1 MQADIITILIITIS
15 IDKLLVLSNTT
26 TSKTVTLW
34 ILYMKTIEISLQ
46 FLRGRCTGDWQQ
58 HLDMNH
64 MTLWYFASLSHYDY
78 QKSMYLHLQTMSQ
91 IHVTHPG
98 LPKHFMNVLHVI
110 RTTDR
115 FCASHSLDLVMQ
127 EDLMHSLKTF
137 GGLTRGRGTKICSE
151 IPSSKNLLCKSVDW
165 VLYNTSCY

>member
-1 MQADIITILIITIS
+1 MCNLGKPCNDKKFIINSFLQILNELVKGTHENNTSFTMQADIITILIITIS
-15 IDKLLVLSNTT
+15 IDKLLVLYNTT

-115 FCASHSLDLVMQ
+115 FCASHSLDLVM
-127 EDLMHSLKTF
+127 
-137 GGLTRGRGTKICSE
+137 
-151 IPSSKNLLCKSVDW
+151 
-165 VLYNTSCY
+165 